1 MDTVLTVSQITT
13 YIRSLLDGDPNLD
26 PVYLCG
32 EISNFN
38 AYQKSGHWYFSLK
51 DANAVLRCVMFR
63 SANQRLRFCPENGM
77 RVLIRGRIS
86 VYERDGT
93 YQLYAEDM
101 LPDGA
106 GALAVA
112 FEQLRRRLE
121 AEGLFDPARKRPLP
135 DCPMTVG
142 VITSPSGAARRDI
155 EHILARRFPLAEIL
169 LAPVP
174 VQGADAP
181 AQLADALDR
190 MNADGGAEV
199 IIIGRGGGSAEEL
212 WAFNDER
219 VVRAVAR
226 SRIPVISAVGHETD
240 VTLCDFAADYRAPT
254 PSAAAEVAVP
264 DQAELTDRL
273 AQLQVRMTAAA
284 ARTVRRADEQL
295 RAVRLRP
302 VWQSPPG
309 VESAAQRYAH
319 LHQRLV
325 QAGQRRLN
333 DRTDEL
339 RWVCAQLDALSPLR
353 VLARG
358 YAAVQTDRPVTR
370 AAQLTAGVSATLRF
384 ADGCADCTI
393 HRVTVNGNAERN
405 EENGEERKL

>member
-121 AEGLFDPARKRPLP
+121 QVRGRLP
-135 DCPMTVG
+135 DCARG
-142 VITSPSGAARRDI
+142 V
-155 EHILARRFPLAEIL
+155 
-169 LAPVP
+169 VP
-174 VQGADAP
+174 PDLVE
-181 AQLADALDR
+181 
-190 MNADGGAEV
+190 DGPDVREGN
-199 IIIGRGGGSAEEL
+199 L
-212 WAFNDER
+212 PR
-219 VVRAVAR
+219 VDPR
-226 SRIPVISAVGHETD
+226 P
-240 VTLCDFAADYRAPT
+240 
-254 PSAAAEVAVP
+254 
-264 DQAELTDRL
+264 
-273 AQLQVRMTAAA
+273 
-284 ARTVRRADEQL
+284 VRRVL
-295 RAVRLRP
+295 P
-302 VWQSPPG
+302 VDLFNEGCNTQGRSK
-309 VESAAQRYAH
+309 RK
-319 LHQRLV
+319 
-325 QAGQRRLN
+325 
-333 DRTDEL
+333 
-339 RWVCAQLDALSPLR
+339 CC
-353 VLARG
+353 LA
-358 YAAVQTDRPVTR
+358 
-370 AAQLTAGVSATLRF
+370 
-384 ADGCADCTI
+384 
-393 HRVTVNGNAERN
+393 NGGNSLFCGLWE
-405 EENGEERKL
+405 